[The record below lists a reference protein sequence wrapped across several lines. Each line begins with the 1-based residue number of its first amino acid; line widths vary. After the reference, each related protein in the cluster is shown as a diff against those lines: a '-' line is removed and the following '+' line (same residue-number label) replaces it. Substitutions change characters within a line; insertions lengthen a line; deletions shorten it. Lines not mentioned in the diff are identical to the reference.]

1 MRFGSA
7 VAIVALAVL
16 MLSATRVN
24 IDRPAEFLG
33 SYRWSLDADWFGGLS
48 AISLSPDGMRATII
62 GDRGI
67 LLRAEITRSDGR
79 ITAIATS
86 APVNLKDGDNRH
98 LTGRNVDSEGLA
110 IAPDGSIWV
119 SFEGTQ
125 RIGRYPR
132 PGAKAEALPKVEAFR
147 ALRPNRSLEALA
159 LDAGG
164 NIYTLPEQPV
174 DSPDAFPV
182 WRWDGSGWSQ
192 PFDLPR
198 IGSFL
203 SVGADFGPDGRF
215 YLLERS
221 VSFLGFRSRV
231 RSWDLSGG
239 KPSDE
244 RTLLETASGTHDNLE
259 GLSVWRDNGGNI
271 RLTMISD
278 DNFRFFQRTEIV
290 EYIVRPAPKPP
301 LAPEPA
307 TR

>member
-7 VAIVALAVL
+7 VAIAALAVL
-16 MLSATRVN
+16 SLSATRANVEQ
-24 IDRPAEFLG
+24 PAEYLG

-48 AISLSPDGMRATII
+48 AIDVSPDGTRATII
-62 GDRGI
+62 GDRGYVLKAGI
-67 LLRAEITRSDGR
+67 ERSGDKITTIVAG
-79 ITAIATS
+79 
-86 APVNLKDGDNRH
+86 APFDLKDGGNQK
-98 LTGRNVDSEGLA
+98 LTGRHSDSEGLA

-125 RIGRYPR
+125 RIGRYRR
-132 PGAKAEALPKVEAFR
+132 PGTKARVLPDVKAFGD
-147 ALRPNRSLEALA
+147 LDDNRSLEALA
-159 LDAGG
+159 LDARG

-174 DSPDAFPV
+174 DSPDSFPV
-182 WRWDGSGWSQ
+182 FRWDGTKWSQ

-259 GLSVWRDNGGNI
+259 GLSVWRDKGGNI